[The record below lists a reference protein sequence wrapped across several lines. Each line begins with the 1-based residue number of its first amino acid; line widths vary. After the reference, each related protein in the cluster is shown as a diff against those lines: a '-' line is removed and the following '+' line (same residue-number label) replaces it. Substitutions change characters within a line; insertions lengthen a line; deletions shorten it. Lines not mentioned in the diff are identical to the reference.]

1 LVAVYKS
8 GKIICGDKAMQL
20 KDYIDRINESV
31 SPDHK
36 QVGGSH
42 YQVAEIQPWDV
53 MLAYGLDP
61 WSANV
66 IKYLLRFPYKNGVE
80 DLEKAKH
87 YIEFLIA
94 NYESIDKKYY
104 S

>member
-1 LVAVYKS
+1 
-8 GKIICGDKAMQL
+8 MQL
-20 KDYIDRINESV
+20 KDYIECINESV
-31 SPDHK
+31 SLDTK

>member
-1 LVAVYKS
+1 V
-8 GKIICGDKAMQL
+8 Q
-20 KDYIDRINESV
+20 
-31 SPDHK
+31 
-36 QVGGSH
+36 
-42 YQVAEIQPWDV
+42 
-53 MLAYGLDP
+53 
-61 WSANV
+61 
-66 IKYLLRFPYKNGVE
+66 